1 MDQAKQKQTVCDQ
14 CSMDTRH
21 VCQMCTIMLDMLRD
35 HTAALGL
42 VKQLLE
48 LHSTDLIAIQKD
60 LVHIQD
66 KLYQE

>member
-1 MDQAKQKQTVCDQ
+1 MDRVKQTVCDQ

-21 VCQMCTIMLDMLRD
+21 VCTMCNAMLDMLRD

-66 KLYQE
+66 KLYQ

>member
-1 MDQAKQKQTVCDQ
+1 
-14 CSMDTRH
+14 MDTRH
-21 VCQMCTIMLDMLRD
+21 VCTMCNAILDMLRD